1 MAPDVAERAFDPYF
15 STKGVGHGTGIG
27 LAAVYSFARQSGGMA
42 TIETERD
49 RGTTV
54 AIFLPAVFA
63 RPGCE
68 IESMLPVHG
77 PLTRVLVVDDETAL
91 AGLIAGWLT
100 EQGAEVRVAETP
112 SQALRIAQE
121 FRPQVLLTDVRLGDP
136 DGVEGPD
143 LARQVEQIVEDVTVV
158 FMTGFSDRMHDLLVQ
173 GKHTLAK
180 PFTKEALGRVLF
192 PVDAATASDRGGDR

>member
-1 MAPDVAERAFDPYF
+1 
-15 STKGVGHGTGIG
+15 
-27 LAAVYSFARQSGGMA
+27 VYSFARQSGGVA

-49 RGTTV
+49 HGTTV
-54 AIFLPAVFA
+54 SLFLPAVFA
-63 RPGCE
+63 LRTDGSE
-68 IESMLPVHG
+68 ARLTAHG
-77 PLTRVLVVDDETAL
+77 PSTRVLVVDDETAL

-112 SQALRIAQE
+112 SQALRIAEE

-143 LARQVEQIVEDVTVV
+143 LALQVEQVVPDVTIV
-158 FMTGFSDRMHDLLVQ
+158 FMTGFSDRMHDLLAQ

-192 PVDAATASDRGGDR
+192 PVDATSTSDGGGDR